1 MTHGARRGFAP
12 RLLGLAVVCGLVL
25 AFAFPHEAARPA
37 LAPGL
42 FAQLASGVALIQGST
57 CDGGLREEGTG
68 FLVGRDVLMTARHV
82 VDPGA
87 LEAADVCRL
96 RARVDGEWI
105 AIAHVDWWTRRGDP
119 AGRKADVAT
128 AVLAHPADAHAHVFS
143 FRKSSPAV
151 GTPLAMVGYPLGQGV
166 GLTQG
171 HLYAKETLQAVP
183 TLSVRLLGAEG
194 ASGAPIVD
202 EAGNVTGIL
211 QSGLG
216 GSDVLGQQTA
226 GLVQAIDLPSWW
238 GGWKIGR
245 SLCRA
250 YPAAGLPG
258 CALPPASTTPATA
271 ELPGAPFATA
281 ADRAAA
287 SYGVHGCWLQQTGDR
302 WSAVD
307 SGDAITSVSRAALVA
322 SPRAYWV
329 VLALD
334 GDAPASLVVGAKL
347 VNPQGLTSGD
357 LAFTITPGDPKG
369 AASLDWSSAA
379 TRRGLAFADPWLGTS
394 GRWQVRFS
402 LPDGQGCDVSFTVS

>member
-1 MTHGARRGFAP
+1 VTQRARTGFAP

-25 AFAFPHEAARPA
+25 AFAFPREVARPA

-42 FAQLASGVALIQGST
+42 FEQLASGVALIQGST
-57 CDGGLREEGTG
+57 CDGRLREQGTG

-105 AIAHVDWWTRRGDP
+105 AIAHVDWWTRRGDLG
-119 AGRKADVAT
+119 GRRADVAT
-128 AVLAHPADAHAHVFS
+128 AVLAHPADPLAHVFS
-143 FRKSSPAV
+143 FRKSSPAI
-151 GTPLAMVGYPLGQGV
+151 GAQLAMVGYPLGQGV
-166 GLTQG
+166 ALTQG
-171 HLYAKETLQAVP
+171 HLYAKETVQAVP

-202 EAGNVTGIL
+202 AAGNVAGIL

-216 GSDVLGQQTA
+216 GADVLGQQTA
-226 GLVQAIDLPSWW
+226 GLVEAIDLPSWW
-238 GGWKIGR
+238 GGWKVAP
-245 SLCRA
+245 SLCRV

-258 CALPPASTTPATA
+258 CAPPPASTAPASRDVT
-271 ELPGAPFATA
+271 GAPFATA
-281 ADRAAA
+281 ADRGAVA
-287 SYGVHGCWLQQTGDR
+287 YGVRGCWLQETGDR
-302 WSAVD
+302 WSAVNR
-307 SGDAITSVSRAALVA
+307 GDAITAVSRTSLVA

-334 GDAPASLVVGAKL
+334 GGAPDSLVVGAKL

-357 LAFTITPGDPKG
+357 RAFTITPGDPKG
-369 AASLDWSSAA
+369 AATLDWSSAA

-394 GRWQVRFS
+394 GQWQVRFS
-402 LPDGQGCDVSFTVS
+402 LPDGQGCDVAFTVG